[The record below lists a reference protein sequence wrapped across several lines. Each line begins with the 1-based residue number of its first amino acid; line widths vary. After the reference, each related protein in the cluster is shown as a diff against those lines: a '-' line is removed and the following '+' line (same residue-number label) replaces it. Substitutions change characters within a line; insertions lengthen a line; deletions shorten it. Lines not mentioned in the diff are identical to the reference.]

1 MSGAGVGTTA
11 AANPAAGPAPTN
23 PAPAVGPVGT
33 GPKPPPV
40 APAQTNKPINI
51 NTINVKIS
59 TNIPD
64 QPEISL
70 TKQLLVVKTPN
81 YKKYNEYPF
90 ITGSIRIRKGILP
103 LSYAERMDFF
113 FIKERFKFLT
123 KRISSEGGIDTNYVD
138 EAPKPN
144 QTADEKKEE
153 MEKFKKNIKHNIYLL
168 LNCVFITYP
177 RMNNIISSKERSPLD
192 IETPI
197 LIDRYSY
204 VSVGPQ
210 KYTVARVVLIN
221 DIYNH
226 YAFEQLRVNNEEF
239 EIWKINESRNLDK
252 KIEDMVEEQAKLF
265 DSTYKD
271 IDYEDDINKCVQS
284 LSDATNVAGGYV
296 TNRKENDIYIRALE
310 DLLKALILFNNRKNP
325 NGASFQ
331 YGEKYRD
338 DILKI
343 LNDMQVRMSID
354 LQKLEDYTDFIVKI
368 QPVGSKKYIWG
379 STYSENLKKRYK
391 NAISSIII
399 LVGKTKTYSIIDDDD
414 LKTKCDDINEV
425 IQYYMTNAP
434 KMITMFFTQN
444 EKNQEKIT
452 QEDIT
457 KATNAL
463 QSLADESATYT
474 DIKKKYTNLPVT
486 DFKQLYN
493 FQKHF
498 MEKPPH
504 INVPQI
510 RGYMKVLGRLGDINT
525 NINNIEI
532 TINPDDPVKTRKY
545 TDFIVR
551 TNDALSSAGQ
561 IGINN
566 QTKLL
571 VKSLNINATTLQKYM
586 NEKKYIDLEPA
597 PTSTNPA
604 PTKDNTLRMGIDE
617 YNNEKYKKLSG
628 EINKN
633 IKLIQKM
640 INYNVDVKLLKTDK
654 TKYDKLIAQLDDMN
668 GGSDECG
675 IIFDNDKSPSYEVY
689 IYLDLIKGQVTDTNN
704 NLNMCG
710 FKDGIL
716 KTKFLQEF
724 YGRAKKIE
732 HDPLITMIEPRY
744 QKPTISSK
752 NKTRK
757 AIPRQQPNNITRR
770 QLPRQ
775 IPQRQQ

>member
-1 MSGAGVGTTA
+1 MSGAA
-11 AANPAAGPAPTN
+11 
-23 PAPAVGPVGT
+23 
-33 GPKPPPV
+33 PPV
-40 APAQTNKPINI
+40 APNTKNTINI
-51 NTINVKIS
+51 NTINIKIN

-64 QPEISL
+64 QPDISL
-70 TKQLLVVKTPN
+70 TKKVLVVKTPN
-81 YKKYNEYPF
+81 YGKYNEYPF

-113 FIKERFKFLT
+113 FMKERFKFLT
-123 KRISSEGGIDTNYVD
+123 DQLKKEGGIDTNYVN

-144 QTADEKKEE
+144 QTEKDKKEE
-153 MEKFKKNIKHNIYLL
+153 MEKFKKNITHNINLL

-177 RMNNIISSKERSPLD
+177 MMNNIISSKTRRQLD
-192 IETPI
+192 IDTPF
-197 LIDRYSY
+197 LSDRYSY
-204 VSVGPQ
+204 VAVGQ
-210 KYTVARVVLIN
+210 HKYTVARVVLID

-239 EIWKINESRNLDK
+239 EIWKISETRNLDK
-252 KIEDMVEEQAKLF
+252 KIEDMVEEQTKLF
-265 DSTYKD
+265 DTYKD
-271 IDYEDDINKCVQS
+271 INYEDDIQKCVQS

-310 DLLKALILFNNRKNP
+310 DLLKALILFGKRKSA
-325 NGASFQ
+325 NGVSFQ
-331 YGEKYRD
+331 YEKKYRD

-343 LNDMQVRMSID
+343 LNDIQVRMNTD
-354 LQKLEDYTDFIVKI
+354 LKKLEEYTDFISKI
-368 QPVGSKKYIWG
+368 QPSSGKKYFWG
-379 STYSENLKKRYK
+379 STYSENLKKRYRD
-391 NAISSIII
+391 AISRITTLINKINSD
-399 LVGKTKTYSIIDDDD
+399 SIIDDDD
-414 LKTKCDDINEV
+414 LKTQCDDINEDM
-425 IQYYMTNAP
+425 QYYMTNAP

-444 EKNQEKIT
+444 EKNQDKIT
-452 QEDIT
+452 QDEI
-457 KATNAL
+457 KQATDAL
-463 QSLADESATYT
+463 QSLADGTAKYVGIRSTY
-474 DIKKKYTNLPVT
+474 NALPNT

-498 MEKPPH
+498 MEKPPL

-510 RGYMKVLGRLGDINT
+510 RGYMKVLGRLGEINT
-525 NINNIEI
+525 NINSIEI
-532 TINPDDPVKTRKY
+532 KIVPSDPVKTRKY

-551 TNDALSSAGQ
+551 TNEALSSVGQ
-561 IGINN
+561 IGISN

-571 VKSLNINATTLQKYM
+571 VNALNTNAKTLQKYL
-586 NEKKYIDLEPA
+586 NEKNYVVLD
-597 PTSTNPA
+597 
-604 PTKDNTLRMGIDE
+604 DNTLRMGIDE
-617 YNNEKYKKLSG
+617 YKNEKYKKLSS
-628 EINKN
+628 EINAN

-640 INYNVDVKLLKTDK
+640 INYKTPTEVKAIKTDK
-654 TKYDKLIAQLDDMN
+654 DAYDKLIAQLDGMD
-668 GGSDECG
+668 GSTDECG
-675 IIFDNDKSPSYEVY
+675 LIFDNDKTPSYEVY
-689 IYLDLIKGQVTDTNN
+689 IFLDLIKGQVSDTNN

-716 KTKFLQEF
+716 KTKLLQEF

-732 HDPLITMIEPRY
+732 HDPLITLYEPRY